1 MKKFLTFLLI
11 AIIACKTVKEMED
24 EELIKGKFDEAI
36 KRLKKIRLDIL
47 IEYKKFG
54 DKAAEQFCCSM
65 LPDICPLCGLYVK
78 YLERFI
84 N

>member
-1 MKKFLTFLLI
+1 MKKFLAFLLI

-24 EELIKGKFDEAI
+24 EELIKDILDKAI
-36 KRLKKIRLDIL
+36 KRLKKIRLYIL

-54 DKAAEQFCCSM
+54 DKAAEQVCCSM
-65 LPDICPLCGLYVK
+65 LPDICYLCGMYVK
-78 YLERFI
+78 YLEKFI